1 MIHSNDKISHS
12 EIDMLTDAELEAV
25 SAAGIISFLKRLFG
39 GPGDLRRST
48 DRPSDPVH
56 K

>member
-1 MIHSNDKISHS
+1 MINKDKVSFS
-12 EIDMLTDAELEAV
+12 EIDALSDAELEEI
-25 SAAGIISFLKRLFG
+25 SAAGIISWLRSLFG

>member
-1 MIHSNDKISHS
+1 MINSKDELSHS
-12 EIDMLTDAELEAV
+12 KIDVLTDAELEAV

>member
-1 MIHSNDKISHS
+1 MINAKDEISYS
-12 EIDMLTDAELEAV
+12 EIDRLTDAELEAISAGGIV
-25 SAAGIISFLKRLFG
+25 SWLRSLFG

-48 DRPSDPVH
+48 DRPTDPVH

>member
-25 SAAGIISFLKRLFG
+25 SDWSARQPEPWWASL
-39 GPGDLRRST
+39 S
-48 DRPSDPVH
+48 
-56 K
+56 

>member
-1 MIHSNDKISHS
+1 MINSKGELSNQ
-12 EIDMLTDAELEAV
+12 EIDLLSDAELEAINGG
-25 SAAGIISFLKRLFG
+25 GIISFLRRLFG

>member
-1 MIHSNDKISHS
+1 MINSNDKISHS
-12 EIDMLTDAELEAV
+12 EIGALTDAELDAV
-25 SAAGIISFLKRLFG
+25 NGGGIISFLRRLFG